1 MRQLPVKWGLS
12 LPNRGA
18 LFGLTDVDELIQTA
32 VMAEASGVFESVWFG
47 DSLLHKP
54 RLEAITMLAALATHT
69 KKVRLGTI
77 CMASFPVRHPVL
89 LAIQWATLD
98 QLSQGRS
105 LLGVC
110 IGGGHEGE
118 LRAFGVKKQE
128 RVGRMREGIE
138 LLRKIW
144 GDGEFTH
151 RGKYYTLENYNI
163 VPKPVQKPPPIWIA
177 VSPDREQVGDKI
189 VDQAMRRVA
198 LLADGYIT
206 MGVSAEEMGK
216 RLLVIE
222 KTASEIGKDLSNFE
236 VAIHGM
242 ANINDDRQ
250 LAYRQA
256 KDYFDHYYGPSY
268 PPESLIKVWLAYGPP
283 KDCAQLIQQWLD
295 MGITTPVLRFTA
307 SDQQGQVRRFIDEVL
322 PLLRLDGRLE

>member
-1 MRQLPVKWGLS
+1 MRKYPVKWGLS

-18 LFGLTDVDELIQTA
+18 LFGLTDLDELIQTA
-32 VMAEASGVFESVWFG
+32 SYAEQTGVFESVWFG
-47 DSLLHKP
+47 DSLIHKP
-54 RLEAITMLAALATHT
+54 RLEAITMLAAIATHT

-118 LRAFGVKKQE
+118 LRAFGIKKEE

-138 LLRKIW
+138 LLRQIW
-144 GDGEFTH
+144 NDAPTSF

-177 VSPDREQVGDKI
+177 VSPDREQAGDKV
-189 VDQAMRRVA
+189 VDQAMRRVG
-198 LLADGYIT
+198 LLADGYIC
-206 MGVSAEEMGK
+206 MGVTAEEMAK
-216 RLLVIE
+216 RLSVIE
-222 KTASEIGKDLSNFE
+222 QAAKEIGKDLSNFE

-242 ANINDDRQ
+242 VNINDDRA

-256 KDYFDHYYGPSY
+256 KDYFNHYYGPTY
-268 PPESLIKVWLAYGPP
+268 PPEKLIKVWLAHGTP
-283 KDCAQLIQQWLD
+283 KDCAGLIQEWID
-295 MGITTPVLRFTA
+295 MGIRTPVLRFTA
-307 SDQQGQVRRFIDEVL
+307 NDQKGQVKRFVEEVL
-322 PLLRLDGRLE
+322 PLLRTN